1 MRVLTTSSVFLAV
14 AVSAITVAYAEKATI
29 AWRDTPARSNRA
41 PQTPQVPAAAGGR
54 QPAELTAVGA
64 PDVEAHNRAVAQEEA
79 RIMGTLRGI
88 EQQLAAEQQLLERRL
103 QYAEQLRQKG
113 LKDENRKLLEQAEQ
127 VERQAV
133 QLYQQRVAQFE
144 KVEVNAGSRVA
155 PGRPAPSVQPRRS
168 NQPAQPARPA
178 QPAGRAG
185 GSRQPAA
192 GAPRTTQALDPAPTA
207 NTNADRANATSSS
220 RRSWWPFTN

>member
-41 PQTPQVPAAAGGR
+41 PQTPQLPAVANGTQA
-54 QPAELTAVGA
+54 AVGA

-79 RIMGTLRGI
+79 RIVGTLRGI

-144 KVEVNAGSRVA
+144 KVEVSAGSRLA
-155 PGRPAPSVQPRRS
+155 PARPAQSA
-168 NQPAQPARPA
+168 QPARPIQPARPA
-178 QPAGRAG
+178 QPANRAG
-185 GSRQPAA
+185 GSRQPAG
-192 GAPRTTQALDPAPTA
+192 GAPRSTQAADRTPTA
-207 NTNADRANATSSS
+207 DTNADRANSTSSS